1 MALLEAAADTL
12 AAVASACEDPLDA
25 ADLSE
30 LATRITNYLST
41 SRSTTTLGMPRI
53 VSVSNELSDDMV
65 VRQEHGGQST
75 HVRIVRP

>member
-1 MALLEAAADTL
+1 
-12 AAVASACEDPLDA
+12 VASACEDPLDA

-65 VRQEHGGQST
+65 VRQEHGGQSDARA
-75 HVRIVRP
+75 HRPPLNDPALNDRP